1 MEILTS
7 SKCVSKVVMNLC
19 LYLQM
24 TTRKMVRYFFHIC
37 ILSFKILYYF
47 RIIFYWVLWSLRYM
61 SCIKIWNHDR
71 KIILALTYYRCCMEL
86 FTIKEVLISSKRP
99 EFFKCHFF
107 FTVLHWLGCRR
118 DEITKSLSLEE
129 HQKSGW
135 ALQNIPEKYYA

>member
-1 MEILTS
+1 
-7 SKCVSKVVMNLC
+7 
-19 LYLQM
+19 
-24 TTRKMVRYFFHIC
+24 
-37 ILSFKILYYF
+37 
-47 RIIFYWVLWSLRYM
+47 M

-129 HQKSGW
+129 HQRSG
-135 ALQNIPEKYYA
+135 